1 MRRVDLGW
9 AEPRDA
15 RPLQVA
21 RVQWERVHDRN
32 DITRLGVE
40 SAGWLL
46 EWINIEPPEQRDFPV
61 MAPMQSPRPH
71 LHAIRF
77 YPDAVS
83 LSYIVADFL
92 ADGLRA
98 NQPAIIIA
106 TPEHCAAIT
115 AQLQKLGWD
124 VLLLQQRESLLVLD
138 AHQLLSRFMVEGIP
152 DGARFTRV
160 MAPIL
165 AQAAHANAGR
175 PTRAYG
181 EMVDVLWKAG
191 QALAAIRLEMLW
203 NHLAHTYE
211 FELLCGYAMGSFYK
225 DTAVEE
231 ICDQHTHVGSERGEI
246 ARVK

>member
-1 MRRVDLGW
+1 MK
-9 AEPRDA
+9 
-15 RPLQVA
+15 
-21 RVQWERVHDRN
+21 
-32 DITRLGVE
+32 
-40 SAGWLL
+40 
-46 EWINIEPPEQRDFPV
+46 WINIESPEQRDFRV
-61 MAPMQSPRPH
+61 MAPMQSPRPRSH
-71 LHAIRF
+71 LHAVRF

-106 TPEHCAAIT
+106 RPEHSAAIT
-115 AQLQKLGWD
+115 AQLQELGWD
-124 VLLLQQRESLLVLD
+124 VLLLQERDSLLVLD
-138 AHQLLSRFMVEGIP
+138 AHQLLSRFMVEGLP

-165 AQAAHANAGR
+165 AQAARANAGR

-191 QALAAIRLEMLW
+191 QTVAAIRLEMLW

-231 ICDQHTHVGSERGEI
+231 IGDQHTHVVSERGEI
-246 ARVK
+246 ARAK